1 MEGDTTNYYIF
12 KKINDY
18 SINFSTI
25 SRGFLLEI
33 ISNTQMKL
41 RWEEVLLSVSLL
53 IKTKYK
59 SL

>member
-1 MEGDTTNYYIF
+1 MI
-12 KKINDY
+12 IQL
-18 SINFSTI
+18 I
-25 SRGFLLEI
+25 SVQYPEGFLLEI